1 MEKTILNQEID
12 RIQNTQLRETL
23 IAYFN
28 HVVPDYF
35 WTIPSSSSGK
45 YHSSFDSGE
54 GGLVRHTKMCV
65 LVAEELLRLEE
76 FNKIDPDCMYAAMLL
91 HDSFKHGKDG
101 RHYRADHP
109 RLRDCQKASLWQS
122 LTPLLGI
129 PVSGPAP
136 PQETTLKSLLPIWLK
151 SSAHTCATT
160 LPAGVSSTKL
170 TPFNISRPVHQGGFF
185 AFQHN
190 LCCISDLWTVR
201 TITDI
206 I

>member
-1 MEKTILNQEID
+1 MEKTMLNQEID

-76 FNKIDPDCMYAAMLL
+76 FNKIDPDCM
-91 HDSFKHGKDG
+91 
-101 RHYRADHP
+101 
-109 RLRDCQKASLWQS
+109 
-122 LTPLLGI
+122 
-129 PVSGPAP
+129 
-136 PQETTLKSLLPIWLK
+136 
-151 SSAHTCATT
+151 
-160 LPAGVSSTKL
+160 
-170 TPFNISRPVHQGGFF
+170 
-185 AFQHN
+185 
-190 LCCISDLWTVR
+190 
-201 TITDI
+201 
-206 I
+206 